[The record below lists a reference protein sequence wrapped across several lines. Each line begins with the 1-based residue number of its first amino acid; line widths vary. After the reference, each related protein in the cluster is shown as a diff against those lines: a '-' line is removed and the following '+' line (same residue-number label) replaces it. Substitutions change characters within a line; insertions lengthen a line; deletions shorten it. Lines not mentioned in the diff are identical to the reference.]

1 MKHFESIKRITVLQ
15 LAGVGILANIIAYAY
30 VWYKYYIFDVQV
42 VFWRR
47 GNWVVVGIYAILI
60 MFFMMTYGGN
70 KIGYL
75 KPFEVFL
82 SQVLAIL
89 ASNLITYLQLSV
101 MVVWFA
107 NVKPIGLMTLAQI
120 LFALFWVYLSNFIYR
135 NVFPPRM
142 LLLIHGDHDTE
153 DIKRKFDSRKDRY
166 VISEQININAG
177 IEVIEDKILERFDGV
192 ILWDLDMTDRN
203 ELIKYCYGKSIRVY
217 LMPKIPDV
225 IIMGADRMNL
235 FDSQILLTRE
245 YAMTIEQRFIKRL
258 IDIVCSFLLII
269 ITSPIMLITAII
281 VKLYDGGPVFYKQV
295 RLTKNNKEFKIIKFR
310 SMRVDAEKVGGAQ
323 LAKKDDKRITP
334 IGKFIRAV
342 RIDELPQL
350 FNILKG
356 DMTFIGPRPE
366 RPEIAARYIE
376 EMPEF
381 AYRTK
386 VKAGLAGYAQV
397 YGKYNTTP
405 YDKLKLD
412 LTYIE
417 NYTTWLDIKL
427 MLLTLKVLFLPDSTE
442 GIEEGQTTA
451 SKSSKGN

>member
-82 SQVLAIL
+82 SQVFAIL

-107 NVKPIGLMTLAQI
+107 NIKPIGLMTLAQI

-177 IEVIEDKILERFDGV
+177 IKVIEDKILERFDGV
-192 ILWDLDMTDRN
+192 ILWDLDMADRN

-258 IDIVCSFLLII
+258 IDIVCSVLLII
-269 ITSPIMLITAII
+269 ITSPIMLLTAII

-310 SMRVDAEKVGGAQ
+310 SMKVDAEKVGGAQ

-366 RPEIAARYIE
+366 RPEIAAKYIE

>member
-107 NVKPIGLMTLAQI
+107 NIKPIGLMTLAQI

-153 DIKRKFDSRKDRY
+153 DIKRKFDSRKG
-166 VISEQININAG
+166 EQIPNAYIQKMLSCCAG
-177 IEVIEDKILERFDGV
+177 NENAEVIYTESMLTDDRKSASAAITGIACKKRLLESIPKEAPEDSPYNIRENNRNRKASEEMLADIDKHYEALSVIQEHISDIHTVLDERVERTRNMGMCSINKYIEGVRSGKLPEYDPEITFFDNAV
-192 ILWDLDMTDRN
+192 F
-203 ELIKYCYGKSIRVY
+203 VY
-217 LMPKIPDV
+217 L
-225 IIMGADRMNL
+225 R
-235 FDSQILLTRE
+235 RH
-245 YAMTIEQRFIKRL
+245 
-258 IDIVCSFLLII
+258 
-269 ITSPIMLITAII
+269 
-281 VKLYDGGPVFYKQV
+281 
-295 RLTKNNKEFKIIKFR
+295 
-310 SMRVDAEKVGGAQ
+310 
-323 LAKKDDKRITP
+323 
-334 IGKFIRAV
+334 
-342 RIDELPQL
+342 
-350 FNILKG
+350 
-356 DMTFIGPRPE
+356 
-366 RPEIAARYIE
+366 
-376 EMPEF
+376 
-381 AYRTK
+381 
-386 VKAGLAGYAQV
+386 
-397 YGKYNTTP
+397 
-405 YDKLKLD
+405 
-412 LTYIE
+412 
-417 NYTTWLDIKL
+417 
-427 MLLTLKVLFLPDSTE
+427 
-442 GIEEGQTTA
+442 EEGDKKIRDCVA
-451 SKSSKGN
+451 EYRENAERKDAI

>member
-82 SQVLAIL
+82 SQVFAIL

-107 NVKPIGLMTLAQI
+107 DIKPIGLMTLAQI

-177 IEVIEDKILERFDGV
+177 IKVIEDKILERFDGV
-192 ILWDLDMTDRN
+192 ILWDLDMADRN

-310 SMRVDAEKVGGAQ
+310 SMKVDAEKVGGAQ

-366 RPEIAARYIE
+366 RPEIAAKYIE

>member
-107 NVKPIGLMTLAQI
+107 NIKPIGLMTLAQI

-177 IEVIEDKILERFDGV
+177 IKVIEDKILERFDGV

-235 FDSQILLTRE
+235 VDSQILLTRE

-269 ITSPIMLITAII
+269 ITSPIMLLTAII

-366 RPEIAARYIE
+366 RPEIAAKYIE

>member
-107 NVKPIGLMTLAQI
+107 NIKPIGLMTLVQI

-177 IEVIEDKILERFDGV
+177 IKVIEDKILERFDGV

-269 ITSPIMLITAII
+269 ITSPIMLLTAII

-366 RPEIAARYIE
+366 RPEIAAKYIE

>member
-107 NVKPIGLMTLAQI
+107 NIKPIGLMTLAQI

-177 IEVIEDKILERFDGV
+177 IKVIEDKILERFDGV

-366 RPEIAARYIE
+366 RPEIAAKYIE

>member
-107 NVKPIGLMTLAQI
+107 NIKPIGLMTLAQI

-177 IEVIEDKILERFDGV
+177 IKVIEDKILERFDGV

-269 ITSPIMLITAII
+269 ITSPIMLLTAII

-295 RLTKNNKEFKIIKFR
+295 RLTKNNKKFKIIKFR

-323 LAKKDDKRITP
+323 LARKDDKRITP

-366 RPEIAARYIE
+366 RPEIAAKYIE

>member
-107 NVKPIGLMTLAQI
+107 NIKPIGLMTLAQI

-177 IEVIEDKILERFDGV
+177 IKVVEDKILERFDGV

-269 ITSPIMLITAII
+269 ITSPIMLLTAII

-366 RPEIAARYIE
+366 RPEIAAKYIE

>member
-107 NVKPIGLMTLAQI
+107 NIKPIGLMTLAQI

-177 IEVIEDKILERFDGV
+177 IKVIEDKILERFDGV
-192 ILWDLDMTDRN
+192 ILWDLDMADRN

-269 ITSPIMLITAII
+269 ITSPIMLLTAII

-323 LAKKDDKRITP
+323 LARKDDKRITP

-366 RPEIAARYIE
+366 RPEIAAKYIE

>member
-82 SQVLAIL
+82 SQVFAIL

-107 NVKPIGLMTLAQI
+107 NIKPIGLMTLAQI

-177 IEVIEDKILERFDGV
+177 IKVIEDKILERFDGV
-192 ILWDLDMTDRN
+192 ILWDLDMADRN

-258 IDIVCSFLLII
+258 IDIVCSVLLII
-269 ITSPIMLITAII
+269 ITSPIMLLTAII

-310 SMRVDAEKVGGAQ
+310 SMKVDAEKVGGAQ

-366 RPEIAARYIE
+366 RPEIAAKYIE

-451 SKSSKGN
+451 SKSSKGK

>member
-89 ASNLITYLQLSV
+89 ASHLITYLQLSV

-107 NVKPIGLMTLAQI
+107 NIKPIGLMTLAQI

-177 IEVIEDKILERFDGV
+177 IKVIEDKTLERFDGV

-269 ITSPIMLITAII
+269 ITSPIMLLTAII

-366 RPEIAARYIE
+366 RPEIAAKYIE

>member
-107 NVKPIGLMTLAQI
+107 NIKPIGLMTLAQI

-177 IEVIEDKILERFDGV
+177 IKVIEDKILERFDGV

-269 ITSPIMLITAII
+269 ITSPIMLLTAII

-366 RPEIAARYIE
+366 RPEIAAKYIE